1 MFESIVNLTEVS
13 MEIVT
18 VLEIMLAAVIA
29 GMILSFSYIFTQ
41 KKGSYTK
48 DFVVAL
54 AMLPMIVSIVIVLV
68 GNSVARA
75 FSLAGAFA
83 LVRFRSAPGSAK
95 DIAVVFLAM
104 ATGLACG
111 LGYVVFAVVF
121 MVIACALLM
130 VLSLTSFGERQNSE
144 KQLKI
149 TIPEDL
155 NYDGVF
161 DEIFNK
167 YTDTAV
173 LKNIKTT
180 NMGTLYEL
188 TYIVT
193 MKKNVKEKEFIDDLR
208 CRNGNLTINLSMLPD
223 KSGLIL

>member
-193 MKKNVKEKEFIDDLR
+193 MKKKVKEKEFIDDLR